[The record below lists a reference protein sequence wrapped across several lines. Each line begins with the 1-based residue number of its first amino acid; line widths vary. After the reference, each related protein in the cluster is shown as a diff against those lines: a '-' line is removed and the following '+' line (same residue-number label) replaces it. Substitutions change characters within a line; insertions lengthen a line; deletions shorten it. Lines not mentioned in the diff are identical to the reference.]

1 VKGAALPSQSSVLS
15 PQSFDKLRFVLKREI
30 GLWRGVALNMIDMVG
45 IGPFIT
51 IPFILKAMGGGRAML
66 AWVLGGLLA
75 ISDGLVTAELSS
87 ELPAAGGSYHFLRN
101 AYGRAGRVISF
112 LFLFQILFSA
122 PLSMASGCI
131 GFANYLAVL
140 VPGAA
145 NSIKLTAMCVCVL
158 TTLLLLRRIGDIG
171 KFSILLWIG
180 VMLTLAIVILAGLPH
195 LKLSAFTFWNAPR
208 SDNEPLYAGLGAALI
223 FAVYDYLG
231 YYNICYLGDE
241 VHEPEKTIPRV
252 IVISILAIG
261 VIYLVMNACII
272 SVLPMQQAMSSTSV
286 VSDYIAVLLS
296 NRWAKVVSV
305 LILWTAFASI
315 FSLMLGYSRILY
327 AAARDNNFFHLQQ
340 AARNE
345 VLPLRLHSLPRR
357 RRDDLLQHHA
367 EERAASDPVDP
378 RHHPVHGADRRRGHP
393 ARSRAGA
400 PASIPHVALPPAG
413 DRRPRA
419 VDIRSRLARERDSRR
434 RTVRHRRGTALLRRA
449 RNADQVF
456 SRSIHCMTRGGAYV
470 ANRCSSA
477 ADVSS
482 IIAAPRISGRMK
494 RSRTA

>member
-1 VKGAALPSQSSVLS
+1 M
-15 PQSFDKLRFVLKREI
+15 LKREI
-30 GLWRGVALNMIDMVG
+30 GLWRGVSLNMIDMVG

-51 IPFILKAMGGGRAML
+51 IPLILSAMGGGRAML

-75 ISDGLVTAELSS
+75 ISDGLVTAELAS
-87 ELPAAGGSYHFLRN
+87 ELPASGGSYHFLRT

-145 NSIKLTAMCVCVL
+145 NSIKLTAMAVCIV

-171 KFSILLWIG
+171 RLSVLLWIG

-195 LKLSAFTFWNAPR
+195 LKWSAFAFWNAPR
-208 SDNEPLYAGLGAALI
+208 LDRFTPYAGLGGALI
-223 FAVYDYLG
+223 YAVYDYLG

-241 VHEPEKTIPRV
+241 VQEPHKTIPRV

-261 VIYLVMNACII
+261 VIYLVMNACVI
-272 SVLPMQQAMSSTSV
+272 SVLPMQKAMTSTSV

-296 NRWAKVVSV
+296 PKWAKVVSV

-327 AAARDNNFFHLQQ
+327 AAARDKNFF
-340 AARNE
+340 AIFSK
-345 VLPLRLHSLPRR
+345 LHSTKAYPIVSVLF
-357 RRDDLLQHHA
+357 LGAVATIFCNFTLKTVLQA
-367 EERAASDPVDP
+367 ILSIRAIIPFMAQIV
-378 RHHPVHGADRRRGHP
+378 GAVVLRVREP
-393 ARSRAGA
+393 ERSRPFKMWLYPLPAIIALGLWVYVLRSPQKGIGMGGLYVLGAG
-400 PASIPHVALPPAG
+400 LLFYG
-413 DRRPRA
+413 
-419 VDIRSRLARERDSRR
+419 ARE
-434 RTVRHRRGTALLRRA
+434 ALM
-449 RNADQVF
+449 F
-456 SRSIHCMTRGGAYV
+456 SR
-470 ANRCSSA
+470 
-477 ADVSS
+477 
-482 IIAAPRISGRMK
+482 GR
-494 RSRTA
+494 STA